1 MSKESKFEDV
11 SIETPK
17 TEKQENRFKK
27 TKKKKE
33 EEKTISKI
41 YEITTDGVSNVCVI

>member
-27 TKKKKE
+27 TKTKKK
-33 EEKTISKI
+33 KRRRKNNIQNI
-41 YEITTDGVSNVCVI
+41 